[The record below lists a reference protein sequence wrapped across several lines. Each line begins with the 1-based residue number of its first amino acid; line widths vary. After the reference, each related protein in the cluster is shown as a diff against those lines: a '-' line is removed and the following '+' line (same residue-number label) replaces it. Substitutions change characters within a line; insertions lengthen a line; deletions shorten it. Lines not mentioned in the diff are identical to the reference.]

1 MLKIY
6 EILVIWLGHIK
17 HEHCLSKY
25 CYFLTIGQTDKRGAL
40 NNSEIIRNWMQD
52 KIQYEMG
59 PSLYKNIVYNL
70 HTTKY
75 REKTPKI
82 KQLLFQLHC
91 R

>member
-1 MLKIY
+1 MYHVWVNI
-6 EILVIWLGHIK
+6 V
-17 HEHCLSKY
+17 
-25 CYFLTIGQTDKRGAL
+25 FFTIRKTDKSEAL

-82 KQLLFQLHC
+82 KQLLFKLHC